1 MMMQGGGAIPL
12 KKIKLEAV
20 DRCIAVNNAVD
31 SSTAA
36 NSAAEKMNRMQ
47 LRAYAGTYTLMSQF
61 DLKVFVDGS
70 KLMAHA
76 TGQGAFEIEAEGKDR
91 FAADAYGIEIQ
102 FERCAMAASNSA
114 ASGVAGGTVKSLAL
128 LQGDKKMRGDRK

>member
-1 MMMQGGGAIPL
+1 MMQGGGAISL

-20 DRCIAVNNAVD
+20 DRSIAVNSALD

-36 NSAAEKMNRMQ
+36 NGAAEKMNRMQ
-47 LRAYAGTYTLMSQF
+47 LQAYAGTYTLMSQF
-61 DLKVFVDGS
+61 DLKVFVDDG

-76 TGQGAFEIEAEGKDR
+76 TGQGAFEIEAKGKDR

-102 FERCAMAASNSA
+102 FERDVTAVTNGA
-114 ASGVAGGTVKSLAL
+114 AGGTVKRLAL
-128 LQGDKKMRGDRK
+128 LQGGKMMRGDKK

>member
-20 DRCIAVNNAVD
+20 DRSIPVNSALD

-36 NSAAEKMNRMQ
+36 NGAAEKMNRMQ

-61 DLKVFVDGS
+61 DLKVFVDGG
-70 KLMAHA
+70 KLMAQA
-76 TGQGAFEIEAEGKDR
+76 TGQGAFEIEAKGKDR

-102 FERCAMAASNSA
+102 FERDTTAASNGA
-114 ASGVAGGTVKSLAL
+114 AGGTVKRLAL
-128 LQGDKKMRGDRK
+128 LQGGKTMRGDKK

>member
-20 DRCIAVNNAVD
+20 DRSIAVNSVLD

-36 NSAAEKMNRMQ
+36 NSAAEKMNRIQ

-61 DLKVFVDGS
+61 DLKVFVDGG

-76 TGQGAFEIEAEGKDR
+76 TGQGAFEIEAKGKDR

-102 FERCAMAASNSA
+102 FKRYVTAVTKGA
-114 ASGVAGGTVKSLAL
+114 AGGTVKRLAL
-128 LQGDKKMRGDRK
+128 LQRCNTMRGDKK